1 MPPERGTM
9 LSNATETPMIRP
21 SLMLG
26 VIFAPPSLKI
36 TSVKLLIK
44 LRR

>member
-26 VIFAPPSLKI
+26 VIFAPQLSQS
-36 TSVKLLIK
+36 TSVRSLIK
-44 LRR
+44 HRR